1 MSKLK
6 SEDEVRAEVRALMA
20 RVAKPEAEW
29 NPALLRPEE
38 VRAIRTSMGL
48 TQEDIAREL
57 GITVRTFA
65 RWEQGGITKLGSMAM
80 RMLKEQNQ

>member
-1 MSKLK
+1 MTSELK
-6 SEDEVRAEVRALMA
+6 SEEEVRALLA

-38 VRAIRTSMGL
+38 VKAIRTDLGL
-48 TQEDIAREL
+48 TQDDLAREL
-57 GITVRTFA
+57 GISVRTYI

-80 RMLKEQNQ
+80 RMLKEQGQ